1 MPVGPHVEEGT
12 TLYDPPVKRLLLVLP
27 AVLLASSGVA
37 SELRLGLIGTDTS
50 HVIAFTR
57 SFNGPPG
64 PDHVEGARVVAAF
77 KGGSPDVEASSS
89 RVERF
94 AEELRADWGVVFV
107 DEIAALCPQVDA
119 ILLESVDG
127 RTHLEQARQALTCGK
142 PMFIDKPL
150 ASTLEDAREIA
161 RLAAEAGVPWF
172 SSSSLRW
179 SEIVTTLKSD
189 DTVGASTWGPG
200 STEPHHYLDLSW
212 YAIHSIEMLYA
223 LMGTGCREVTRSPS
237 ESGDIVMGRWA
248 DGRLG
253 TVRVLP
259 KARGYGAVVFRTEE
273 VEQSRPD
280 MQTSY
285 TPLLREIVEFFRTG
299 LPPVPNEET
308 LEIFAFMDAAQR
320 SKDREGATV
329 LLAR

>member
-1 MPVGPHVEEGT
+1 MKHLV
-12 TLYDPPVKRLLLVLP
+12 LLLL
-27 AVLLASSGVA
+27 AVLLSSPCLASD
-37 SELRLGLIGTDTS
+37 LRLGLIGTDTS
-50 HVIAFTR
+50 HVIAFTKA
-57 SFNGPPG
+57 FNGPPG
-64 PDHVEGARVVAAF
+64 PDHVDGARVVAAF
-77 KGGSPDVEASSS
+77 KGGSPDVEASHS
-89 RVERF
+89 RVDGF
-94 AEELRADWGVVFV
+94 ADELRTEWSVELVND
-107 DEIAALCPQVDA
+107 IASLCPLVDA

-127 RTHLEQARQALTCGK
+127 RAHLEQTRQALACGK

-189 DTVGASTWGPG
+189 DTRGVSTWGPG
-200 STEPHHYLDLSW
+200 PTEPHHHLDLSW
-212 YAIHSIEMLYA
+212 YAIHPIEMLYA
-223 LMGTGCREVTRSPS
+223 LMGTGCVEVTRTLS

-259 KARGYGAVVFRTEE
+259 EARSYGAVAF
-273 VEQSRPD
+273 RPD
-280 MQTSY
+280 KVEPSPPDAQHSY
-285 TPLLREIVEFFRTG
+285 LPLLREMIEFFRTG
-299 LPPVPNEET
+299 RSPVPNEET

-320 SKDREGATV
+320 SKGQGGTPVR
-329 LLAR
+329 LNP